1 MPVTVEGCGKQLICD
16 SGGYCA
22 EWDDG
27 SCDLACSP
35 GEATYETGMPTPL
48 AQGSRRLARLTVRH
62 MRRGA
67 LRQLLG
73 GAVSEV
79 ERDQEFVDLT
89 LQDVSVAEVI
99 AMLEQR

>member
-1 MPVTVEGCGKQLICD
+1 
-16 SGGYCA
+16 
-22 EWDDG
+22 
-27 SCDLACSP
+27 
-35 GEATYETGMPTPL
+35 
-48 AQGSRRLARLTVRH
+48 

-79 ERDQEFVDLT
+79 ERDQEFLDLT

-99 AMLEQR
+99 AMLEE